1 MEMPVLKPMLFSALC
16 LLSHSVQAET
26 TPLAEQVK
34 ALWQT
39 QDYATALTLL
49 KPEVNAKT
57 KDAQLLALTGQTY
70 AGLQNLDEAESWLEK
85 AVKYDAANA
94 DYQHW
99 YATVSCNLAAS
110 ASMFSALGYAKRCKK
125 AYQKALDL
133 APENPRSYIAL
144 GSFLAQAPGIA
155 GGDKQQALQ
164 LAQQLRQIHPLQG
177 ALLALNA
184 SDLTDDAVFAAL
196 LSADA
201 VLTTRPETY
210 LQRGVAL
217 SRAEEHAKAINHFE
231 LALTMPD
238 TDDEA
243 VDAKAQALYQ
253 IGRSA
258 VKGQTD
264 YDKGVNALQRFIAE
278 QPTADNIDWARLRLG
293 QLYIAQQQQDKADAV
308 LKPLLAGTQDKQLK
322 DELQKLL

>member
-1 MEMPVLKPMLFSALC
+1 MLKPIVFSALF
-16 LLSHSVQAET
+16 LLGHSVLAET
-26 TPLAEQVK
+26 TTLEQQVQ

-39 QDYATALTLL
+39 QDYAAALALL
-49 KPEVNAKT
+49 KPKVTGKT
-57 KDAQLLALTGQTY
+57 KDAQLLALLGQTY
-70 AGLQNLDEAESWLEK
+70 AGLQNLDEAESWLEQ
-85 AVKYDAANA
+85 AVKYDASNA

-125 AYQKALDL
+125 AYQSALDL

-184 SDLTDDAVFAAL
+184 SDLTDDAVFSAL
-196 LSADA
+196 LSEDT
-201 VLTTRPETY
+201 LLITRPETY
-210 LQRGVAL
+210 LQRGIAL
-217 SRAEEHAKAINHFE
+217 SRADEHAKAIGLFE
-231 LALTMPD
+231 QALQLPD
-238 TDDEA
+238 ADDEA
-243 VDAKAQALYQ
+243 TAAKAQALYQ

-264 YDKGVNALQRFIAE
+264 HEKGISALLQFIE
-278 QPTADNIDWARLRLG
+278 QQPAADNIDWAKLRLG
-293 QLYIAQQQQDKADAV
+293 QLYIAGQQQAKAEQL
-308 LKPLLAGTQDKQLK
+308 LKPVLASTQDKQLK